1 MASNYDIIDVLHFR
15 KESSKLNKTKKFRLY
30 FLAFTIPIL
39 LLLITFTILHIFPF
53 GNLTLSRSDM
63 TTQYVAIMTYVKSN
77 LFHPGKLAYSFS
89 IGIGSNFFSVLTYY
103 ALSPINL
110 LTFLFP
116 NQYMPLFFEFNIL
129 FSLGMISLTFSIFI
143 VHSKI
148 FKVKHELLILLFGS
162 SFALSNY
169 FIEYSIST
177 MWLNTIILFPIIIL
191 GFEQLWEKQH
201 CLGVIYYITLSIG
214 IITNYYI
221 GYMFLIFLIYTGIYI
236 LIFHL
241 IKKQFSLDLLKRSI
255 KIVVISLLS
264 LGTAM
269 ISLLPS
275 YLSQQNV
282 HQAPFQFDASK
293 VFGLRE
299 LFSAIFIDGK
309 IGNVPLLITS
319 FIVFIS
325 VIYFVINPQIKFN
338 VRIWVTVFILL
349 LLITTW
355 IKATYMVWH
364 GLTLPNGFHQRE
376 SFILLFVLAGIGY
389 YALSSTKINQ
399 WALVTSALILIS
411 IAAFAALFLHQLTEK
426 QLLIN
431 VTLILFTSFGIMTLN
446 AQQHFKPAIILGLA
460 VALNCGAII
469 YSTWNEFAT
478 NKIFASI
485 SDFTAIYE
493 PTERKINQIKT
504 SDPSFYRIGANY
516 QISMNDPLNF
526 NYNGISGY
534 VSQQPTQLTDYLSY
548 LGFFQKHSWARW
560 AQFNSGST
568 NAINSLLGTK
578 YILSADQKINNATQ
592 RIDSFPT
599 RKRQNFDKKKTKSKK
614 VIAIQNRQA
623 FPLAFLLTQNT
634 IKSFVYNPVNN
645 PFTEFNRIFNDIN
658 HSTNSMYVPAQL
670 IGSSNK
676 NLFRLKTTKNGNLY
690 LYLPIEQQ
698 EVTNTVSIK
707 INHHK
712 TIKAFGK
719 HINGEN
725 GIINLGQFKINTPV
739 EIKISGDQHFTA
751 QPLFYNEDQ
760 QVLNQITTQIKAS
773 PLKTKVS
780 KNNKIVTNTF
790 KSFNGSKIA
799 FSIPYDNAWQIS
811 IDGVPTNFKRSLG
824 DLIAVKVPEG
834 AHTIKLKYHVPGL
847 YISTLVTLVSL
858 LIYLF
863 LIYFL
868 RKLNRKNNEI
878 VLKS

>member
-1 MASNYDIIDVLHFR
+1 M
-15 KESSKLNKTKKFRLY
+15 NKTKKFCLY
-30 FLAFTIPIL
+30 FLAFTTPIL
-39 LLLITFTILHIFPF
+39 LLLIMFTILHIFPF

-89 IGIGSNFFSVLTYY
+89 IGIGSNFFSVLAYY

-143 VHSKI
+143 VHSKL
-148 FKVKHELLILLFGS
+148 FKVKHELLILLFSS

-201 CLGVIYYITLSIG
+201 CLGIIYYVTLSIG

-221 GYMFLIFLIYTGIYI
+221 GYMFLMFLIYTGIYI

-241 IKKQFSLDLLKRSI
+241 IKKQFSLNLLKRSI

-264 LGTAM
+264 VSTAM

-275 YLSQQNV
+275 YLSQQKV
-282 HQAPFQFDASK
+282 YQAPFQFDTSK
-293 VFGLRE
+293 MFSLRE
-299 LFSAIFIDGK
+299 LFPAIFIGGK
-309 IGNVPLLITS
+309 NRYVPFLITS

-338 VRIWVTVFILL
+338 VRVWVTGFILL

-364 GLTLPNGFHQRE
+364 GLTLPNGFPQRE
-376 SFILLFVLAGIGY
+376 SFILLFVLASIGY
-389 YALSSTKINQ
+389 YALSNTKINQ
-399 WALVTSALILIS
+399 WALITSTFILILIA
-411 IAAFAALFLHQLTEK
+411 IFAALLRHQLTEK
-426 QLLIN
+426 QLLVN
-431 VTLILFTSFGIMTLN
+431 VTLIMFTSLGIMSLN
-446 AQQHFKPAIILGLA
+446 AQKYFKPAIILGLV

-493 PTERKINQIKT
+493 PTERKINQIKS
-504 SDPSFYRIGANY
+504 SDPGFYRIGANY

-548 LGFFQKHSWARW
+548 LGFYQKHSWYRW

-568 NAINSLLGTK
+568 KAINSLLGTK
-578 YILSADQKINNATQ
+578 YILSAGQNIDNATQ

-599 RKRQNFDKKKTKSKK
+599 LNQKDFDGKKIKSKQ
-614 VIAIQNRQA
+614 VISAQNRQA
-623 FPLAFLLTQNT
+623 FPLAFPLAQNT
-634 IKSFVYNPVNN
+634 IKSFIYNPVNN
-645 PFTEFNRIFNDIN
+645 PFEEFNRIFNDIN
-658 HSTNSMYVPAQL
+658 NSTSPMYVPAQQTD
-670 IGSSNK
+670 SSK
-676 NLFRLKTTKNGNLY
+676 QNLFKLKTTKNGNLY
-690 LYLPIEQQ
+690 LYLPSEQQ
-698 EVTNTVSIK
+698 EVADTISIK

-725 GIINLGQFKINTPV
+725 GIINLGRFKINTPM
-739 EIKISGDQHFTA
+739 EIEINGDQHFA
-751 QPLFYNEDQ
+751 NQPLFYNEDQ
-760 QVLNQITTQIKAS
+760 QVLNQITTQIKTS
-773 PLKTKVS
+773 PLKTNVS
-780 KNNKIVTNTF
+780 NNNKIVTNTF
-790 KSFNGSKIA
+790 KSFHGSKIA
-799 FSIPYDNAWQIS
+799 FSIPYDSAWQIN
-811 IDGVPTNFKRSLG
+811 IDGNPTNFKPSLG
-824 DLIAVKVPEG
+824 DLIAVKVPKG
-834 AHTIKLKYHVPGL
+834 AHTIELKYHVPGL
-847 YISTLVTLVSL
+847 RIATLVTLASL
-858 LIYLF
+858 LIYLL
-863 LIYFL
+863 LIYFF
-868 RKLNRKNNEI
+868 RKTNYKTNKILF
-878 VLKS
+878 KS